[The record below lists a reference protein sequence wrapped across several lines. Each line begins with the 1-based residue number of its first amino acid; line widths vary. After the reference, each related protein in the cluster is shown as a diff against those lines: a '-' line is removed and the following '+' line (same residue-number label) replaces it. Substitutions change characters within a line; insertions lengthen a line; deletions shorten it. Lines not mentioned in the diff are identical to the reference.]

1 MPSIEYS
8 GLKVSGGKVFAI
20 FTLLGALGGA
30 AWTGF
35 TFYQDYLDMK
45 EKITLYTEPDLSQ
58 YDEGMAVLKS
68 EIDMILQEITI
79 ISDVA
84 RDMRSDMK
92 ADLRQMNGD
101 IRHITEI
108 VNDVEDRQKE
118 DNRQLLDEIKLLEES
133 LDLKINKA
141 LNNPLNSMSAKSKQ
155 EVIMCDCKTD
165 EDCVCRLRQR

>member
-8 GLKVSGGKVFAI
+8 GMKVSGGKAFAI
-20 FTLLGALGGA
+20 LTLLGALGSGA
-30 AWTGF
+30 WAVFEFWKD
-35 TFYQDYLDMK
+35 YQDMK
-45 EKITLYTEPDLSQ
+45 GKILEYTAPDLSH
-58 YDEGMAVLKS
+58 YDEQLAVLKS

-92 ADLRQMNGD
+92 ADLRQQSGD

-108 VNDVEDRQKE
+108 VNDVEDRQKA
-118 DNRQLLDEIKLLEES
+118 DNRELLNEMKLLEEN

-141 LNNPLNSMSAKSKQ
+141 LNNPLSGMSAKTK
-155 EVIMCDCKTD
+155 
-165 EDCVCRLRQR
+165 

>member
-8 GLKVSGGKVFAI
+8 GMKVTGGKVFAI

-92 ADLRQMNGD
+92 ADLRQQMQD
-101 IRHITEI
+101 IRHITEV

-118 DNRQLLDEIKLLEES
+118 DNRELINEMKLLEES
-133 LDLKINKA
+133 LDLKIDKA
-141 LNNPLNSMSAKSKQ
+141 LNNPLSGMSAKSK
-155 EVIMCDCKTD
+155 
-165 EDCVCRLRQR
+165 

>member
-8 GLKVSGGKVFAI
+8 GMKITGGKVFAI

-45 EKITLYTEPDLSQ
+45 EKITLYTEPDLSGFDKKIALVESETNAQ
-58 YDEGMAVLKS
+58 MEIVLQKVEGLKS
-68 EIDMILQEITI
+68 ELDIVLEEINL
-79 ISDVA
+79 ISQVSRELKD
-84 RDMRSDMK
+84 DLK
-92 ADLRQMNGD
+92 TDLRNVEND
-101 IRHITEI
+101 VRHVTEI

-118 DNRQLLDEIKLLEES
+118 DARELLDEMKLLEDN

-141 LNNPLNSMSAKSKQ
+141 LNNPLSGLTSKN
-155 EVIMCDCKTD
+155 
-165 EDCVCRLRQR
+165 

>member
-8 GLKVSGGKVFAI
+8 GLKVTGGKVFAI

-58 YDEGMAVLKS
+58 YDDGMAVLKS
-68 EIDMILQEITI
+68 EIDMILEEITLVA
-79 ISDVA
+79 DVA
-84 RDMRSDMK
+84 KDLKNDMK

-118 DNRQLLDEIKLLEES
+118 DARELLDELKLLEEK

-141 LNNPLNSMSAKSKQ
+141 LNNPLNNMSAKVK
-155 EVIMCDCKTD
+155 
-165 EDCVCRLRQR
+165 

>member
-8 GLKVSGGKVFAI
+8 GMKVTGGKVFAI

-68 EIDMILQEITI
+68 EIDMILEEITLVA
-79 ISDVA
+79 DVA
-84 RDMRSDMK
+84 KDLKNDMK

-118 DNRQLLDEIKLLEES
+118 DARELLDELKLLEDK

-141 LNNPLNSMSAKSKQ
+141 LNNPLNNMSAKVK
-155 EVIMCDCKTD
+155 
-165 EDCVCRLRQR
+165 